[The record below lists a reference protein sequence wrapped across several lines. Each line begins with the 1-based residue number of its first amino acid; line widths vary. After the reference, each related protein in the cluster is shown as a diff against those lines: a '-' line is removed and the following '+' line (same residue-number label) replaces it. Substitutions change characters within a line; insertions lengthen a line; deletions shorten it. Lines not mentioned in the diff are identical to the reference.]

1 MQTIREIGDGEAL
14 NEEVERAFPGARLEV
29 DVRDDEARFAVQMVM
44 PGIGRPLRAAEL
56 SDGTLRY
63 LCLLAALL
71 SPRPPTFLALNE
83 PETSLHPDLLEP
95 LAHLV
100 ARAAKSSQSVSPL
113 TPSRWPPPSPA

>member
-1 MQTIREIGDGEAL
+1 MA
-14 NEEVERAFPGARLEV
+14 
-29 DVRDDEARFAVQMVM
+29 M
-44 PGIGRPLRAAEL
+44 PGIQRPLRAAEL

-63 LCLLAALL
+63 LCFLAALL

-100 ARAAKSSQSVSPL
+100 ARAAKTSQICL
-113 TPSRWPPPSPA
+113 TTHAESLAATIARLTGRPAVHLEKVDGETRVADTGLASEDE